1 MDGFVPL
8 VTNDMVRPG
17 AKIGAHCLSFPLS
30 FSFSN
35 NPLRFCKILLAT
47 ASMNGNAFFFSQGM
61 LLKQDNK
68 GRKIVREEGG
78 GGTRRGKRGEEEG
91 RGVEG
96 EEGRRRKRRKRRR

>member
-47 ASMNGNAFFFSQGM
+47 ASMNGKAFFFSQGM

-78 GGTRRGKRGEEEG
+78 GETGRRREKKRKEEEEEG
-91 RGVEG
+91 G
-96 EEGRRRKRRKRRR
+96 ERRK